1 MPPRSARYC
10 AECWRRPRGDGRL
23 ATSAAICA
31 GNGPVPSNEKRDG
44 NERRIVVQVPSREG
58 IEVSREIG
66 YVGSLR

>member
-1 MPPRSARYC
+1 VPSAGVGREVTGGSPRRQLSA
-10 AECWRRPRGDGRL
+10 PGTGQ
-23 ATSAAICA
+23 
-31 GNGPVPSNEKRDG
+31 VPSNEKRDG